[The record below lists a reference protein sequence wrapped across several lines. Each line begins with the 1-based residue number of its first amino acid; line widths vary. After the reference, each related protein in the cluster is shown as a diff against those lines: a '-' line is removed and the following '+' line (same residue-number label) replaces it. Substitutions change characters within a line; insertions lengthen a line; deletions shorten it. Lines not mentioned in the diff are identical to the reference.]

1 MRWTHKL
8 PLRLRS
14 LFWKQR
20 ADAELAEELEFHV
33 YEQAA
38 TYVAE
43 GMGPDEARYSALRA
57 LGGVT
62 QIKEECRDMRQVNFL
77 DNFMQDLRF
86 GFRMLVRNPGF
97 SAMAVLCL
105 TLGIGANAAV
115 FSWIEGLL
123 LRPFPAVARQDRL
136 VVVAGTNRV
145 AGDKGASATDYTGVS
160 WPDFKDF
167 RQNATLFDSFIAD
180 KIMGTTI
187 SIGDRAERMA
197 GSIVS
202 ANYFDALGVHLLLGR
217 GFEPADETGRNAHPV
232 TVISYWM
239 WKERYHSDPAIVGK
253 TQMLNGGQ
261 HTIIG
266 VAPEGFYGTF
276 VGWPIQFWVP
286 VSMQEVFEPGGYK
299 LEDRNAR
306 WIEGFARLKDG
317 VTIEQAQEE
326 LSTIAKHLEAQYPVT
341 NRGHDIKIL
350 PLWKAPFNGAVE
362 MLPILE
368 ITLAVVFFVL
378 LIACSNVSNLLMVR
392 SFARQ
397 HEMTVRIAIGAR
409 KGRLVEQLLTEGL
422 ILSLLA
428 VVGGLAV
435 AYWCR
440 NLLVVFFPSSS
451 GVVASLRGEIDW
463 RVLAFSA
470 GVCLVSTLMFAL
482 VPAIQA
488 GKVDL
493 ASSLKTESASVFG
506 ARAKSHIRS
515 ALVVIQVSL
524 SFVLLVSAVL
534 LIESMQQIRKS
545 DPGFLTESLLTTSL
559 DLVAAGY
566 DTTRAKDFQT
576 RLMDRVSTLPGVE
589 SAALA
594 RVRPFSY
601 QVYSSDLI
609 TVDGYQPGRDEQ
621 PQEEYNEVSPGYFR
635 TMGIPLLSG
644 RDFTEADNETSDP
657 VAIVNERM
665 VAKYWRG
672 EDPVG
677 KRLQLKDK
685 WLRVIGVAKLAKYG
699 SFSEPPKPF
708 FYVPLRQHFSIRT
721 TVAIRTTK
729 DPAAMA
735 ADLTRVIH
743 ELDPNL
749 AAAEVITMRQH
760 INRTALSRQQIG
772 VALLSI
778 FGGLALLLAAVGLYG
793 VISYSVSQSTR
804 EFGLR
809 MALGARRSHVLR
821 LVLSHGLWL
830 TAIGVVLGAAGAFAL
845 TRLFATMLYHVS
857 PRDPF
862 AFGSAF
868 VVMTAASVAAGFF
881 PAWWAT
887 QTNPVRVLRD

>member
-1 MRWTHKL
+1 MRWTYKL

-14 LFWKQR
+14 LLWKQR
-20 ADAELAEELEFHV
+20 ADVELEEELEFHV
-33 YEQAA
+33 QAQTA
-38 TYVAE
+38 AYAAQ
-43 GMGPDEARYSALRA
+43 GMGAEEARYAALRSM
-57 LGGVT
+57 GGVT
-62 QIKEECRDMRQVNFL
+62 QIKEECREMRRVNFF
-77 DNFMQDLRF
+77 DNFGQDLRF

-123 LRPFPAVARQDRL
+123 LRPFPAVARQERL
-136 VVVAGTNRV
+136 VVVVGTNRT
-145 AGDKGASATDYTGVS
+145 AGDRGASATDYTATS

-167 RQNATLFDSFIAD
+167 RQNSTLFVSFIAD

-187 SIGDRAERMA
+187 SIGDRAERVA
-197 GSIVS
+197 GSVVS
-202 ANYFDALGVHLLLGR
+202 ANYFDALGVHPFLGR
-217 GFEPADETGRNAHPV
+217 GFEAADEAGRNAHPV
-232 TVISYWM
+232 TVISYRM
-239 WKERYHSDPAIVGK
+239 WKERYRSDPAIVGK
-253 TQMLNGGQ
+253 TQMLNGVQ
-261 HTIIG
+261 HTIVG

-299 LEDRNAR
+299 LEDRNQR

-326 LSTIAKHLEAQYPVT
+326 LSTIAKQLEAQYPVT
-341 NRGHDIKIL
+341 NRGHDVKLL

-362 MLPILE
+362 LLPILE
-368 ITLAVVFFVL
+368 ITLAVVFVVL

-397 HEMTVRIAIGAR
+397 HEMTVRLAIGAR
-409 KGRLVEQLLTEGL
+409 KGRLVQQLLTEGL

-428 VVGGLAV
+428 VVGGLVV

-440 NLLVVFFPSSS
+440 NLLGVFFGASS
-451 GVVASLRGEIDW
+451 GVVANLKGEIDW

-482 VPAIQA
+482 VPAVQA

-493 ASSLKTESASVFG
+493 AGSLKTESASVFG
-506 ARAKSHIRS
+506 ARGKSRVRA
-515 ALVVIQVSL
+515 ALVIIQVSL

-534 LIESMQQIRKS
+534 LIQSMQRIRTS
-545 DPGFLTESLLTTSL
+545 DPGFVTESLLTTPV

-566 DTTRAKDFQT
+566 DATREKDFQT
-576 RLMDRVSTLPGVE
+576 RLMDRVTSLSGVE
-589 SAALA
+589 AAALA

-601 QVYSSDLI
+601 QTYSSDLI
-609 TVDGYQPGRDEQ
+609 AVDGYQPGPDEQ
-621 PQEEYNEVSPGYFR
+621 PAAEYNEVGPGYFR
-635 TMGIPLLSG
+635 TLGIPLVSG
-644 RDFTEADNETSDP
+644 REFNDADNETSDP
-657 VAIVNERM
+657 VAIVNEKM

-677 KRLQLKDK
+677 KRLQVKDK
-685 WLRVIGVAKLAKYG
+685 WVRVVGVARMAKYG
-699 SFSEPPKPF
+699 SFGEAPKPF
-708 FYVPLRQHFSIRT
+708 FYVPLWQNFSIRT
-721 TVAIRTTK
+721 TVNIRTLK
-729 DPAAMA
+729 DANAMA

-743 ELDPNL
+743 DLDPTL
-749 AAAEVITMRQH
+749 AASEVITMRQH
-760 INRTALSRQQIG
+760 INRSALRSQQIA

-804 EFGLR
+804 EMGLR
-809 MALGARRSHVLR
+809 MALGARPSHLLR
-821 LVLSHGLWL
+821 LVLSNGLWL
-830 TAIGVVLGAAGAFAL
+830 TAIGIVVGGVAALLL
-845 TRLFATMLYHVS
+845 TRLFVTMLYHVS
-857 PRDPF
+857 PRDPV

-868 VVMTAASVAAGFF
+868 VVMTVASVAACFF
-881 PAWWAT
+881 PAWRAMR
-887 QTNPVRVLRD
+887 TNPVRALRD

>member
-20 ADAELAEELEFHV
+20 ADAELDEELEFHV
-33 YEQAA
+33 DEQAA
-38 TYVAE
+38 AYVAQ

-62 QIKEECRDMRQVNFL
+62 QIKEECRDMRRVNFL

-97 SAMAVLCL
+97 STMAVLCL

-123 LRPFPAVARQDRL
+123 LRPFPAVVRQDRL

-145 AGDKGASATDYTGVS
+145 AGDKGASATDYTDVS

-202 ANYFDALGVHLLLGR
+202 ANYFDALGVHPLLGR
-217 GFEPADETGRNAHPV
+217 GFEPGDETGRNAHPV

-253 TQMLNGGQ
+253 TQMLNGVQ

-326 LSTIAKHLEAQYPVT
+326 LSTIAKQLEAQYPVT

-378 LIACSNVSNLLMVR
+378 LIACSNVTNLLMVR

-428 VVGGLAV
+428 VIGGLAV

-451 GVVASLRGEIDW
+451 GAVANLRGEIDW

-470 GVCLVSTLMFAL
+470 GVCLVSTLLFAL

-493 ASSLKTESASVFG
+493 AGSLKTESASVFG
-506 ARAKSHIRS
+506 TRAKSRIRS

-534 LIESMQQIRKS
+534 LIESMQQLRKS
-545 DPGFLTESLLTTSL
+545 DPGFLTESLLTTGI
-559 DLVAAGY
+559 DLVGAGY
-566 DTTRAKDFQT
+566 DMTRAKDFQN
-576 RLMDRVSTLPGVE
+576 RLIDRVTTLPGVE

-601 QVYSSDLI
+601 QMYSSDLI
-609 TVDGYQPGRDEQ
+609 AVDGYQPGADEQ
-621 PQEEYNEVSPGYFR
+621 PSAEYNEVSPGYFR

-644 RDFTEADNETSDP
+644 REFTDADNETSDR
-657 VAIVNERM
+657 VAIVNEKM

-677 KRLQLKDK
+677 TRLQVRDK
-685 WLRVIGVAKLAKYG
+685 WLRVVGVAKLAKYG
-699 SFSEPPKPF
+699 SFSEAPKPF
-708 FYVPLRQHFSIRT
+708 FYVPLRQNFSIRT

-729 DPAAMA
+729 DPAAMG

-772 VALLSI
+772 AALLSI
-778 FGGLALLLAAVGLYG
+778 FSGLALLLAAVGLYG
-793 VISYSVSQSTR
+793 VIAYSVSQSTR

-830 TAIGVVLGAAGAFAL
+830 TAIGVILGAIAAFAL
-845 TRLFATMLYHVS
+845 TRLFATMLYRVS

-868 VVMTAASVAAGFF
+868 VVMTVASVAACFF

-887 QTNPVRVLRD
+887 QTDPARVLRD

>member
-1 MRWTHKL
+1 M

-20 ADAELAEELEFHV
+20 ADAELDEELEFHV
-33 YEQAA
+33 DEQAA
-38 TYVAE
+38 AYVAQ

-62 QIKEECRDMRQVNFL
+62 QIKEECRDMRRVNFL

-123 LRPFPAVARQDRL
+123 LRPFPAVVRQDRL
-136 VVVAGTNRV
+136 VVVVGTNRV

-202 ANYFDALGVHLLLGR
+202 ANYFDALGVHPLLGR
-217 GFEPADETGRNAHPV
+217 GFERGDDTGRNAHPV

-253 TQMLNGGQ
+253 TQMLNGVQ

-326 LSTIAKHLEAQYPVT
+326 LSTIAKQLEAQYPVT

-378 LIACSNVSNLLMVR
+378 LIACSNVTNLLMVR

-428 VVGGLAV
+428 VIGGLAV

-451 GVVASLRGEIDW
+451 GVVANLRGEIDW

-470 GVCLVSTLMFAL
+470 GVCLVSTLLFAL

-493 ASSLKTESASVFG
+493 AGSLKTESASVFG
-506 ARAKSHIRS
+506 TRAKSRIRS

-534 LIESMQQIRKS
+534 LIESMQQLRKS
-545 DPGFLTESLLTTSL
+545 DPGFLTESLLTTGI

-566 DTTRAKDFQT
+566 DMTRAKDFHN
-576 RLMDRVSTLPGVE
+576 RLIDRVTTLPGVE

-601 QVYSSDLI
+601 QTYSSDLI
-609 TVDGYQPGRDEQ
+609 AVDGYQHGADEQ
-621 PQEEYNEVSPGYFR
+621 PSAEYNEVSPGYFR
-635 TMGIPLLSG
+635 TMGIPLLFG
-644 RDFTEADNETSDP
+644 REFTDADNETSDR
-657 VAIVNERM
+657 VAIVNEKM

-677 KRLQLKDK
+677 KRLQVKDK
-685 WLRVIGVAKLAKYG
+685 WLRVVGVAKLAKYG
-699 SFSEPPKPF
+699 SFSEAPKPF
-708 FYVPLRQHFSIRT
+708 FYVPLRQNFSIRT

-735 ADLTRVIH
+735 ADLTRMIH

-772 VALLSI
+772 AALLSI
-778 FGGLALLLAAVGLYG
+778 FSGLALLLAAVGLYG
-793 VISYSVSQSTR
+793 VIAYSVSQSTR

-809 MALGARRSHVLR
+809 MALGARPSHVLR

-830 TAIGVVLGAAGAFAL
+830 TAIGVILGATAAFAL
-845 TRLFATMLYHVS
+845 TRLFATMLYRVS

-868 VVMTAASVAAGFF
+868 VVMTVASVAACFF

-887 QTNPVRVLRD
+887 QTDPVRVLRD